1 MGCIRALLAGLL
13 LAAAAG
19 GCAAVRIDP
28 HVAEVG
34 RLGAQRGQSD
44 PTWHR
49 TPDDAQRATQQA
61 LALAQDGLTRDDA
74 ARVAVLTNPALQA
87 ELHGLGIV
95 AAELTQAGLPRNPT
109 LDASVMFPI
118 HAADT
123 AAGLAGWLSDLWQLP
138 RRKRVAAIA
147 ARQAEY
153 RAALH
158 VMRTALHGAEAW
170 DAVVAARG
178 LLDVDRRLHDLS
190 RQTTQ
195 RLRIRSAHGLTDTH
209 EVEDAVAQE
218 AERLVAVHAAEQAET
233 RAANRLAQVLSLPN
247 AADFMRES
255 GDIDVLPAAL
265 SADAPT
271 QAATLQTALDN
282 RLDVAMAHAEVEKQA
297 AQVGLERALVW
308 RSVAFGPGWGGDFR
322 RLTGGE
328 NTLGPTVSIEL
339 PIFDQN
345 QAGIAA
351 AEFARGRAAQ
361 RLRAV
366 QDVAAKE
373 VGDMY
378 HAVARTR
385 TALALL
391 ERAAMDAAQTAARYT
406 EEWRH
411 KMQLPFLDVLDARL
425 RVAETRRRIIET
437 RQRLNDEWRMLEL
450 ARLGG
455 SPTTH

>member
-1 MGCIRALLAGLL
+1 MPRLRAALAGLL

-19 GCAAVRIDP
+19 GCAAVRTDP
-28 HVAEVG
+28 HVAEVV
-34 RLGAQRGQSD
+34 RLGTQRGQ
-44 PTWHR
+44 PEPVWHR
-49 TPDDAQRATQQA
+49 TPDDAQRAGQQA
-61 LALAQDGLTRDDA
+61 SALARDGLTRDEA

-87 ELHGLGIV
+87 ALHTLGV
-95 AAELTQAGLPRNPT
+95 AAAELTQAGLPRNPT
-109 LDASVMFPI
+109 LDASVLLPI

-138 RRKRVAAIA
+138 RRKRIAAIA

-153 RAALH
+153 RAALY
-158 VMRTALHGAEAW
+158 VLRTALHGARAW

-178 LLDVDRRLHDLS
+178 LLDVDRRLHDLR
-190 RQTTQ
+190 RQTVQ
-195 RLRIRSAHGLTDTH
+195 RLRIRYAHGLAATH

-218 AERLVAVHAAEQAET
+218 AARLVAVHAAEQAAT
-233 RAANRLAQVLSLPN
+233 RAASGLAQVLSLPD
-247 AADFMRES
+247 AADFVRES
-255 GDIDVLPAAL
+255 GDLDVLPAAR

-271 QAATLQTALDN
+271 LEATLQAALDN
-282 RLDVAMAHAEVEKQA
+282 RLDVAVAHAEVEKWA

-308 RSVAFGPGWGGDFR
+308 RAVSFGLGWGGDFR

-328 NTLGPTVSIEL
+328 NALGPTVSIEL
-339 PIFDQN
+339 PIFDRN

-373 VGDMY
+373 VGDLY
-378 HAVARTR
+378 QAVARTR
-385 TALALL
+385 AALALL
-391 ERAAMDAAQTAARYT
+391 ERTAMDAAQTAARYT

-411 KMQLPFLDVLDARL
+411 KRQLPFLDVLDARV
-425 RVAETRRRIIET
+425 RVAETRRRIIAT
-437 RQRLNDEWRMLEL
+437 RHRLNDEWRMLEL

-455 SPTTH
+455 SPAIP

>member
-1 MGCIRALLAGLL
+1 MPRLRAALAGLL

-19 GCAAVRIDP
+19 GCAAVRTDP
-28 HVAEVG
+28 HVAEVV
-34 RLGAQRGQSD
+34 RLGTQRGQSE
-44 PTWHR
+44 PVWHR
-49 TPDDAQRATQQA
+49 TPDDAQRARQQA
-61 LALAQDGLTRDDA
+61 SALARDGLTRDEA
-74 ARVAVLTNPALQA
+74 ARAAVLTNPALQA
-87 ELHGLGIV
+87 ALHTLGV
-95 AAELTQAGLPRNPT
+95 AAAELTQAGLPRNPT
-109 LDASVMFPI
+109 LAASVLLPI

-158 VMRTALHGAEAW
+158 VLRTALHGARAW
-170 DAVVAARG
+170 DAVVASRG
-178 LLDVDRRLHDLS
+178 LLDVDRRLHDLR
-190 RQTTQ
+190 RQTVQ
-195 RLRIRSAHGLTDTH
+195 RLRIRYAHGLAATH

-218 AERLVAVHAAEQAET
+218 AARLVAVHTAEQAAT
-233 RAANRLAQVLSLPN
+233 RAASGLAQVLSLPD
-247 AADFMRES
+247 AADFIRES
-255 GDIDVLPAAL
+255 GDIDVLPAAR

-271 QAATLQTALDN
+271 LEATLQAALDN
-282 RLDVAMAHAEVEKQA
+282 RLDVAVAHAEVEKWA

-308 RSVAFGPGWGGDFR
+308 RAVSFGLGWGGDFR

-328 NTLGPTVSIEL
+328 NALGPTVSIEL
-339 PIFDQN
+339 PIFDRN

-351 AEFARGRAAQ
+351 AEFARGRATQ
-361 RLRAV
+361 HLRAV
-366 QDVAAKE
+366 QDVAVKE
-373 VGDMY
+373 VGDLY

-391 ERAAMDAAQTAARYT
+391 ERTAMDAAQTAARYT

-411 KMQLPFLDVLDARL
+411 KRQLPFLDVLEARV
-425 RVAETRRRIIET
+425 RVAETRRRIIAT

-455 SPTTH
+455 SPAMP

>member
-1 MGCIRALLAGLL
+1 MGCVRAVLAGLL
-13 LAAAAG
+13 LAAVAG
-19 GCAAVRIDP
+19 GCTAVRTDP
-28 HVAEVG
+28 HVTEVG

-44 PTWHR
+44 PAWHR

-74 ARVAVLTNPALQA
+74 ARIAVLTNPALQA
-87 ELHGLGIV
+87 ELHGLGLA
-95 AAELTQAGLPRNPT
+95 AAELVQAGLPRNPT

-118 HAADT
+118 PAADT

-158 VMRTALHGAEAW
+158 LMRTALHGAEAW

-190 RQTTQ
+190 RQTTL
-195 RLRIRSAHGLTDTH
+195 RLRIRSSHGLADTH

-233 RAANRLAQVLSLPN
+233 RATNRLAQVLSLPN
-247 AADFMRES
+247 AADFMRGS
-255 GDIDVLPAAL
+255 GDIGVLSAAL
-265 SADAPT
+265 SADMST
-271 QAATLQTALDN
+271 LEATLQTALDN
-282 RLDVAMAHAEVEKQA
+282 RLDMAVAHAEVEKWA
-297 AQVGLERALVW
+297 AQVDLERALVW
-308 RSVAFGPGWGGDFR
+308 RSVAFGIGWGGDFH

-351 AEFARGRAAQ
+351 AEFARGRSAQ

-366 QDVAAKE
+366 QDMAVKE
-373 VGDMY
+373 VGDLH

-391 ERAAMDAAQTAARYT
+391 EHTAMDAAQTAARYT

-411 KMQLPFLDVLDARL
+411 KMQLPFLDVLEARV

-455 SPTTH
+455 SPAML